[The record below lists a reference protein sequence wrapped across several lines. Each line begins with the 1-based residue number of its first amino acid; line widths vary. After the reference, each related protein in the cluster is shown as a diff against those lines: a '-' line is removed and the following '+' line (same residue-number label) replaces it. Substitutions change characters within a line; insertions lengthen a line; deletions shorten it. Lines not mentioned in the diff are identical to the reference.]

1 MATRPIVKNM
11 NATSVGVLNWIL
23 SNASG
28 YLAGAPKADDT
39 VQSIRQI
46 GEFINAYQPR
56 QNQFL
61 SSLVNRIGMVIIA
74 SKSYSNPWN
83 WVKRG
88 TMDYGESIE
97 EIYVNLAKVEA
108 FQTDVSNNEM
118 LADLFGTR
126 KPNVMAAFHQ
136 MNFQKKYPV
145 TVSEEQLRTAFTSM
159 EGVNNLID
167 YIVQSLYTAFE
178 YDEFIVY
185 EYMLGRLALEGK
197 IKAVKISE
205 VNATNARSIVSKI
218 KEVSNNMTFMKT
230 DYNMAKVFTHTPK
243 SDQYVLKATDADA
256 IIDVEVLSLAFNMDK
271 SEFAGHQVLMDDY
284 DSAKAA
290 RLNELLG
297 DDPEFKAFTD
307 DEIELLN
314 TVKFYILDK
323 DFLMQYEKLV
333 KMTQQNIPNELKWN
347 YFLHHW
353 ALFSASPFKNVCAF
367 STATAAVTDV
377 TVSPSE
383 AELYPTQSLQL
394 EATITGTGFFD
405 KDVVWSI
412 TGNSSNKTTISRSGI
427 ITLAAGET
435 GTNHQITVKATS
447 VADSS
452 VYGTAT
458 IIVSMPNTSIAP
470 IGG

>member
-28 YLAGAPKADDT
+28 YLAGAPKAEDT

-74 SKSYSNPWN
+74 SKAYSNPWN

-88 TMDYGESIE
+88 NMDYGESIE
-97 EIYVNLAKVEA
+97 EIYVNLAKVES
-108 FQTDVSNNEM
+108 FQTDVSTNEM
-118 LADLFGTR
+118 LSDLFGTR

-145 TVSEEQLRTAFTSM
+145 TVSEDQLRTAFTSM

-197 IKAVKISE
+197 IKTVNISD
-205 VNATNARSIVSKI
+205 VNASNARSIVSKI

-243 SDQYVLKATDADA
+243 EDQYVLKATDADA

-271 SEFAGHQVLMDDY
+271 SKFAGHQVLMDDY
-284 DSAKAA
+284 DAAKAA

-297 DDPEFKAFTD
+297 DDPEFRAFTD
-307 DEIELLN
+307 DEIALLS
-314 TVKFYILDK
+314 TIKFYILDK
-323 DFLMQYEKLV
+323 DFMMQYDKLV
-333 KMTQQNIPNELKWN
+333 KMTEQNIPNELKWN

-353 ALFSASPFKNVCAF
+353 ALISASPFKNVCAF
-367 STATAAVTDV
+367 STDEAAVLSV

-383 AELYPTQSLQL
+383 AELYPAQSLQL
-394 EATITGTGFFD
+394 DATITGTGFFD

-412 TGNSSNKTTISRSGI
+412 SGNTSANTKISRSGI
-427 ITLAAGET
+427 ITLAPGET
-435 GTNHQITVKATS
+435 GTSHQITVTATS
-447 VADSS
+447 VADSTKS
-452 VYGTAT
+452 GSAT
-458 IIVSMPNTSIAP
+458 IIVTQPNTSIAP

>member
-28 YLAGAPKADDT
+28 YLAGAPKADNT
-39 VQSIRQI
+39 VQSIKQI

-61 SSLVNRIGMVIIA
+61 SSLVNRIGLVIIA
-74 SKSYSNPWN
+74 SKSYSNPWQ

-88 TMDYGESIE
+88 TLDYGESIE
-97 EIYVNLAKVEA
+97 EIYTNLAKVES
-108 FQTDVSNNEM
+108 FQTDVSTNDM

-145 TVSEEQLRTAFTSM
+145 TVSEDQLRTAFTSM
-159 EGVNNLID
+159 EGVNQLID

-185 EYMLGRLALEGK
+185 EYMLGRLALDGK
-197 IKAVKISE
+197 IKAVTIGN
-205 VNATNARSIVSKI
+205 VNASNAKTIVSKI

-243 SDQYVLKATDADA
+243 TDQYVLKATDADA

-271 SEFAGHQVLMDDY
+271 SEFSGHQVLMDDY
-284 DSAKAA
+284 DTAKAA
-290 RLNELLG
+290 RLKELLS
-297 DDPEFKAFTD
+297 DDPEFVPFTD
-307 DEIELLN
+307 DEITLLN
-314 TVKFYILDK
+314 TVKFFILDK

-333 KMTQQNIPNELKWN
+333 KMTEQNIPNELKWN

-353 ALFSASPFKNVCAF
+353 ALFSASPFKNVCLF
-367 STATAAVTDV
+367 TTSEAAVSSV
-377 TVSPSE
+377 TVSPSTG
-383 AELYPTQSLQL
+383 ALYPGQSLQL
-394 EATITGTGFFD
+394 EATISGTGFFD
-405 KDVVWSI
+405 QDVVWSI
-412 TGNSSNKTTISRSGI
+412 TGNSSTKTKISRSGI
-427 ITLAAGET
+427 LTLDASETAG
-435 GTNHQITVKATS
+435 GTITVKATS
-447 VADSS
+447 VADSTK
-452 VYGTAT
+452 YGTSDITVAT
-458 IIVSMPNTSIAP
+458 ISGSVVP